1 VTEPVTSVGRRPE
14 NLVLGAVL
22 TTAAFFC
29 VALVGTLAKVSG
41 QYTSTGVLLLF
52 QNAICLLFVIPVA
65 VRGGWSSVR
74 TGKIGLHLL
83 RAATGTACWYALFFA
98 ITQIPL
104 ANATLLTYSAP
115 LWMPLI
121 AWAVTRQRVARAT
134 WAGAVVG
141 FAGVVLVLQPQGRSF
156 DVGELAAFA
165 GALFLAV
172 AMMSVR
178 WLGATEP
185 IIRVLFYYFLLSTLM
200 AVPIAVL
207 DWRSIPPS
215 AWAWLIGL
223 GFAQLFSQTL
233 IVLAYRYASAEKL
246 GPFIYSVIV
255 FTAVIDWL
263 VWNHPPT
270 LLTYGGMALVIG
282 GGLIAIRAKREAPQA
297 VTVGLVAGEGRP

>member
-1 VTEPVTSVGRRPE
+1 MVVSTPDNQAPPGPTAVGHRPE

-29 VALVGTLAKVSG
+29 VSLVGTLAKVSG

-52 QNAICLLFVIPVA
+52 QNFICLLFVAPV
-65 VRGGWSSVR
+65 VLRGGWSSLR
-74 TGKIGLHLL
+74 TNRFGLHVL
-83 RAATGTACWYALFFA
+83 RATTGTACWYALFFA

-115 LWMPLI
+115 LWMPLV
-121 AWAVTRQRVARAT
+121 AWLVTRQRVARAT
-134 WAGAVVG
+134 WLGAGIG
-141 FAGVVLVLQPQGRSF
+141 FAGVILVLQPQGRSF
-156 DVGELAAFA
+156 SLGELSALA

-185 IIRVLFYYFLLSTLM
+185 ITRVLFYYFLLSTLM
-200 AVPIAVL
+200 
-207 DWRSIPPS
+207 SIPLAAVDWQPFPAV

-223 GFAQLFSQTL
+223 GIAQLSSQVL
-233 IVLAYRYASAEKL
+233 IVVAYRYASAEKV

-255 FTAVIDWL
+255 FTALIDWV
-263 VWNHPPT
+263 VWDHSPT
-270 LLTYGGMALVIG
+270 LFTYLGMVLVIG
-282 GGLIAIRAKREAPQA
+282 GGLVAVRARHAPA
-297 VTVGLVAGEGRP
+297 